1 LPHPFDDLDHPVTVI
16 RPGALAPM
24 AIHRLDQ
31 ELEAAFDD
39 ELEPEELE
47 ELEELGELED
57 PEEPEVLDVPDV
69 EDEDDLSELPEPEE
83 ASFFLGSEPPLSP
96 PERESVR

>member
-1 LPHPFDDLDHPVTVI
+1 
-16 RPGALAPM
+16 M
-24 AIHRLDQ
+24 AIHRLGQ

-47 ELEELGELED
+47 ELDELED

>member
-1 LPHPFDDLDHPVTVI
+1 
-16 RPGALAPM
+16 M
-24 AIHRLDQ
+24 AIHRLGQ

-39 ELEPEELE
+39 ELEPDELE
-47 ELEELGELED
+47 ELEELED

-83 ASFFLGSEPPLSP
+83 ASFFLGSEPPLSA

>member
-1 LPHPFDDLDHPVTVI
+1 MD
-16 RPGALAPM
+16 
-24 AIHRLDQ
+24 IHRLGQ

-47 ELEELGELED
+47 E
-57 PEEPEVLDVPDV
+57 PEEFEEPDELEVLDDPDA
-69 EDEDDLSELPEPEE
+69 EDGDVISELPEPEE